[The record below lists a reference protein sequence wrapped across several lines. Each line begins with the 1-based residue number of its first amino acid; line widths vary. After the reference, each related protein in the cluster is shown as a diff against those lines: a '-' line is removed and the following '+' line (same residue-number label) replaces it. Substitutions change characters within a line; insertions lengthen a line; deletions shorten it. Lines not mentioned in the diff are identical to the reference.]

1 MPIGMRSSLI
11 ALALCTGFGAAWAAG
26 SSGGDKPSTWS
37 DPPARTEAAK
47 PAAQAAKPPL
57 PAAASAAQQKERVA
71 KRATP
76 RRERSAERRKS
87 PRVAK
92 ASPRASRHHYAA
104 RRAPP
109 MIGTAPTGPRVV
121 YREYPA
127 YSAATYPPDYDDE
140 RLDRLSTAVPSGY
153 LVMRRRT
160 VEYPDGRT
168 LRIYRP
174 AQDGADD

>member
-1 MPIGMRSSLI
+1 MPTGMRSSLI

-26 SSGGDKPSTWS
+26 SPGGDKPSTWS

-47 PAAQAAKPPL
+47 PAEPTTKPPL
-57 PAAASAAQQKERVA
+57 PAAASAAQQKDRTAE
-71 KRATP
+71 RATP
-76 RRERSAERRKS
+76 RRERRAERRKTRRIVKA
-87 PRVAK
+87 PPVA
-92 ASPRASRHHYAA
+92 PRHHYAA

-109 MIGTAPTGPRVV
+109 MAGTAPGGPRVL
-121 YREYPA
+121 YRDYPA

-160 VEYPDGRT
+160 VEYPDGRI